1 MTTSSN
7 LQCPHCS
14 RPIAPSKVTLIESG
28 AKVNCN
34 HCQQSIMAD
43 NDAIPAE
50 SILDTDILIHDDMEI
65 DDSVDPITEYDSLE
79 GMNAWVARSNVTP
92 STSINRLINNN
103 ATDAYSI
110 DNQPDNTK
118 ILADMREDNS
128 VAISSTEANSIHAS
142 IANNTSDAVHENTW
156 LEALLQEQNNKVDS
170 VANDYQSIELE
181 QQLID
186 IKVPTA
192 NAYANSQAHIN
203 KTQAHLQSSVVT
215 TPQPIST
222 LLWSVGSGLLILF
235 LMMQYIIFNIDS
247 LAKNPAVGS
256 SLQAACSVMHCKM
269 PSADINA
276 FVITKPTVKASQ
288 VKNSRTFS
296 DIQAQLINESG
307 KTQLLPNLKVSIYNE
322 DTIIGEFI
330 AQPSDYLL
338 SSETKLAAE
347 RHKSVMFTVPITI
360 KKVTKVM
367 IEPLY

>member
-34 HCQQSIMAD
+34 HCQQSIMVD
-43 NDAIPAE
+43 NDAISAE

-103 ATDAYSI
+103 ATDDYSI
-110 DNQPDNTK
+110 DNRPANTK

-156 LEALLQEQNNKVDS
+156 LEALLQEQNNKADS
-170 VANDYQSIELE
+170 VANDYHSIELE

-192 NAYANSQAHIN
+192 NAYANSQAH
-203 KTQAHLQSSVVT
+203 LQSSVVT

-222 LLWSVGSGLLILF
+222 LLWSVGIGLLILF
-235 LMMQYIIFNIDS
+235 LIMQYIIFNIDS

-256 SLQAACSVMHCKM
+256 SLQAACSVMHCTM

-322 DTIIGEFI
+322 DTIIGEFV

-338 SSETKLAAE
+338 SSETKLGTE
-347 RHKSVMFTVPITI
+347 RHKSVMFTVPIII